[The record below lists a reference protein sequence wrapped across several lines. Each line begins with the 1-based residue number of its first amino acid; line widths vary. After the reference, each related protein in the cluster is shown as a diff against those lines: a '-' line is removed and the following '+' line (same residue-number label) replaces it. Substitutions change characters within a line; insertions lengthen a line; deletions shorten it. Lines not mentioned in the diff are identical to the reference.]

1 MTPALLDV
9 WQGLQ
14 VGFASPASLV
24 AAVSKKKRV
33 FATLQK
39 EHCSRQTTETQL
51 DLGNESQEEE
61 NAMGSQSD
69 DEAKRDVA
77 VLEEHL
83 LDRERQMATR
93 EREMTLRLHELT
105 ELDRQLTEREKMV
118 SDLEVRQSDKSSR
131 ELASWERRLLNR
143 ETEISERAHHQEAEA
158 EQAREKKKRKETP
171 TPG

>member
-1 MTPALLDV
+1 MPPTGWSGTALRSAANSVGTDCSRKVEDFLKIVGEDKTREQTMTPALRDV

-33 FATLQK
+33 SATLQK

-69 DEAKRDVA
+69 DEAKRVA

-93 EREMTLRLHELT
+93 EREMTLRL
-105 ELDRQLTEREKMV
+105 
-118 SDLEVRQSDKSSR
+118 
-131 ELASWERRLLNR
+131 
-143 ETEISERAHHQEAEA
+143 
-158 EQAREKKKRKETP
+158 EQP
-171 TPG
+171 